1 MNQKRGAIIF
11 GGKTETAKVRTRD
24 PAQKVDCKKR
34 TKEAT
39 RGCSLSFFFFLRYYS
54 PSSPPSVPP
63 AVGLL
68 FLSRR
73 SLSTEQ
79 AGVEKEDAPTTRK
92 LRRGVDVAESRWM
105 FVLGVGEEGWKTGGA
120 DLQTALWRGW
130 RMADSERKGK
140 TEKDRN
146 KKERGARKRDAK
158 RTKRQYRILRWGERG
173 RRNTGG
179 VQG

>member
-1 MNQKRGAIIF
+1 ML
-11 GGKTETAKVRTRD
+11 
-24 PAQKVDCKKR
+24 
-34 TKEAT
+34 
-39 RGCSLSFFFFLRYYS
+39 SLLFFFLRYYS

-79 AGVEKEDAPTTRK
+79 AGVEKEDAQTTRK

-130 RMADSERKGK
+130 RMADSERRGK
-140 TEKDRN
+140 TEKDRRIEVRRREARG
-146 KKERGARKRDAK
+146 KE
-158 RTKRQYRILRWGERG
+158 T
-173 RRNTGG
+173 RNGQKDNIESCGG
-179 VQG
+179 VKGEEEYRRSPGIDGQDDADQSPGFVSRSPDSIHVFPSLTSPYRCFIT